1 MTQLLQEDI
10 SPMGYHLRDFAM
22 LSIFWWS
29 SLCIS
34 LFIHKAF
41 TQILKY
47 SMAEIIIAS
56 HMKRYS
62 LPVNESIWV
71 GTGFNYANLFANGHF
86 LDSCRQSNTIDYE
99 LEWVN
104 VLERQ

>member
-1 MTQLLQEDI
+1 
-10 SPMGYHLRDFAM
+10 MGYHLRDLAV
-22 LSIFWWS
+22 LSIVRQS
-29 SLCIS
+29 SPVKS
-34 LFIHKAF
+34 KYFFIREAF
-41 TQILKY
+41 IPILKY

-86 LDSCRQSNTIDYE
+86 LDSCRQSNTID
-99 LEWVN
+99 
-104 VLERQ
+104 